1 MYHIGLQALRAKIRG
16 FQASG
21 MTITSRIGKAEREKK
36 TRLWELK
43 RALGTHCRHHLIAY
57 GILRGVPYH
66 EIEKCASNNRPN
78 LQTVLNIL
86 VEHNVWVPGVP
97 LKKYDLAAVEQLL
110 TPPPAAP
117 TMAQEK
123 AA

>member
-1 MYHIGLQALRAKIRG
+1 MYHIGLQSLRAKIRG

-21 MTITSRIGKAEREKK
+21 ITITSRIGKAQGKK
-36 TRLWELK
+36 KNKLWELK
-43 RALGTHCRHHLIAY
+43 RALGTHQRHHLIAY

-78 LQTVLNIL
+78 PQTVLNIL
-86 VEHNVWVPGVP
+86 TEHNTWVMGVP
-97 LKKYDLAAVEQLL
+97 YTKYDLAGIEQLL
-110 TPPPAAP
+110 AAQPTAP
-117 TMAQEK
+117 TLAQEK